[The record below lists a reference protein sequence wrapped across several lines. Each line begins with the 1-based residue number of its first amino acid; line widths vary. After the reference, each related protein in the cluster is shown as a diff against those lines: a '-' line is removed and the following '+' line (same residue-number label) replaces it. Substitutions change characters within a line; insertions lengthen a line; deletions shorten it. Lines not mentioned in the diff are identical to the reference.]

1 MQRAVFR
8 NRWLPYL
15 LVFPQM
21 AVTVLFFFWPA
32 LKSLQLSL
40 YRVSPFG
47 DSMTFVGLANF
58 AKLLGD
64 AEYYRSVLNS
74 FVFSAGVTV
83 LAVGGSLFM
92 AALATQKIRGLAAY
106 RTLLLWP
113 YGIAPA
119 VAGIIFL
126 FIFHPTYGI
135 LPYFL
140 SFITAYEFNWLLK
153 GWVAMTLVIVSTAWT
168 HLGYN
173 IAFYV
178 AGLLAIPGA
187 VLEAADVDGA
197 GPLRRF
203 ASIVFPLISPI
214 TFYLVTLNMVFAF
227 FESFGVIDAV
237 TKGGP
242 GDATMIMVYKL
253 YKDGF
258 IGLNLGSSGAQS
270 VILMALV
277 IGLTMLQFRYAEKK
291 VHVLPDGQSARAP
304 GSSSSAR
311 VARWAR
317 WRRPAASRPSPGTRW
332 RSTPCSLRASRWWP
346 FPSTSRSSSPPR
358 TSSRSSSVRP
368 ASSPPSMPWRTTSRR
383 GTRRTWDGCSSTA
396 S

>member
-1 MQRAVFR
+1 MQRTVFR

-58 AKLLGD
+58 TKLLGD
-64 AEYYRSVLNS
+64 GEYYRSVLNS
-74 FVFSAGVTV
+74 FVFAGGVTV
-83 LAVGGSLFM
+83 LSVAGSLLM

-113 YGIAPA
+113 YGIAPP

-126 FIFHPTYGI
+126 FIFHPTYGL
-135 LPYFL
+135 LPYLL
-140 SFITAYEFNWLLK
+140 SFVTAYEFNWLLK
-153 GWVAMTLVIVSTAWT
+153 GWVAMTLVIVATSWT

-203 ASIVFPLISPI
+203 TFIVFPLISPI

-277 IGLTMLQFRYAEKK
+277 IGLTMLQFTYAEKK
-291 VHVLPDGQSARAP
+291 VTYR
-304 GSSSSAR
+304 
-311 VARWAR
+311 
-317 WRRPAASRPSPGTRW
+317 
-332 RSTPCSLRASRWWP
+332 
-346 FPSTSRSSSPPR
+346 
-358 TSSRSSSVRP
+358 
-368 ASSPPSMPWRTTSRR
+368 
-383 GTRRTWDGCSSTA
+383 
-396 S
+396 

>member
-1 MQRAVFR
+1 MQRTVFR
-8 NRWLPYL
+8 GRWLPYL

-21 AVTVLFFFWPA
+21 AVTAVFFFWPA
-32 LKSLQLSL
+32 FKSLQLSI

-47 DSMTFVGLANF
+47 DRSSFVGLENF
-58 AKLLGD
+58 VKLLSEP
-64 AEYYRSVLNS
+64 EYYRSVVNS
-74 FVFSAGVTV
+74 FVFAGGVTGLAVAAALV
-83 LAVGGSLFM
+83 LA
-92 AALATQKIRGLAAY
+92 ALVTQKIRGLSAY

-113 YGIAPA
+113 YGIAPP

-126 FIFHPTYGI
+126 FIFHPTYGV

-140 SFITAYEFNWLLK
+140 SFVTAYEFNWLLK
-153 GWVAMTLVIVSTAWT
+153 GWVAMALVVTATAWT

-178 AGLLAIPGA
+178 AGLLAIPA
-187 VLEAADVDGA
+187 SVIEAADVDGA

-203 ASIVFPLISPI
+203 TSIVFPLVSPI

-242 GDATMIMVYKL
+242 GDATMIMVYKA

-270 VILMALV
+270 VILMTLV

-291 VHVLPDGQSARAP
+291 VTYR
-304 GSSSSAR
+304 
-311 VARWAR
+311 
-317 WRRPAASRPSPGTRW
+317 
-332 RSTPCSLRASRWWP
+332 
-346 FPSTSRSSSPPR
+346 
-358 TSSRSSSVRP
+358 
-368 ASSPPSMPWRTTSRR
+368 
-383 GTRRTWDGCSSTA
+383 
-396 S
+396 

>member
-1 MQRAVFR
+1 M
-8 NRWLPYL
+8 
-15 LVFPQM
+15 
-21 AVTVLFFFWPA
+21 
-32 LKSLQLSL
+32 S
-40 YRVSPFG
+40 
-47 DSMTFVGLANF
+47 FVGLENF

-64 AEYYRSVLNS
+64 PEYYQSVVNS
-74 FVFSAGVTV
+74 FVFAGGVT
-83 LAVGGSLFM
+83 LLSVGGSLVM
-92 AALATQKIRGLAAY
+92 AALATQKIRGLSAY

-113 YGIAPA
+113 YGISSA

-140 SFITAYEFNWLLK
+140 SFITDYEFNWLLK
-153 GWVAMTLVIVSTAWT
+153 GWIAMALVVTATAWT

-173 IAFYV
+173 IAFFV

-203 ASIVFPLISPI
+203 TAIVFPLVSPI
-214 TFYLVTLNMVFAF
+214 TFYLVVLNMVFAF

-277 IGLTMLQFRYAEKK
+277 IGLTMLQFRYVEKK
-291 VHVLPDGQSARAP
+291 VTYR
-304 GSSSSAR
+304 
-311 VARWAR
+311 
-317 WRRPAASRPSPGTRW
+317 
-332 RSTPCSLRASRWWP
+332 
-346 FPSTSRSSSPPR
+346 
-358 TSSRSSSVRP
+358 
-368 ASSPPSMPWRTTSRR
+368 
-383 GTRRTWDGCSSTA
+383 
-396 S
+396 